1 MSKPPFLRV
10 VGKDAEPDDGA
21 EMADVIAKAAVM
33 MAEAVKA
40 AGCFW
45 LMTATD
51 DVQIAYYGGE
61 VESCALA
68 EEVARDCKRSALGLE
83 P

>member
-1 MSKPPFLRV
+1 MSNPPRLRV

-21 EMADVIAKAAVM
+21 EMAEVIAKAAVM
-33 MAEAVKA
+33 MTEAVKA
-40 AGCFW
+40 DGTFW
-45 LMTATD
+45 LMTVTD
-51 DVQIAYYGGE
+51 DVQIAFYGGE

-68 EEVARDCKRSALGLE
+68 EEVARDCKRSALGLA